1 MDEPA
6 AAALTAPDPP
16 SPVGARARLAPAPG
30 SEQWAAVRDPAVV
43 LCTVAVSLTVA
54 EFWARRDGSGIVP
67 AGSQFGRLCAWAVVT
82 VLAYVVPPV
91 LVTRFVLRRP
101 LRRLGLRVRGIRSHA
116 PVYLGLLAVALPAVV
131 VASSG
136 DGFREK
142 YPFYDLAPGES
153 FWPNLWIWWAL
164 YCAQFVALEFF
175 FRGFMVHA
183 LAPSLGAAS
192 VFVMVVPYNMI
203 HYGKPMPEALAAIVG
218 GVVLGT
224 LSYRTRSIWLGAG
237 VHVAIAITM
246 DLCALWHADRL
257 F

>member
-6 AAALTAPDPP
+6 AATLTAPGPR
-16 SPVGARARLAPAPG
+16 SPVAARSPVAPAPDRVHWT
-30 SEQWAAVRDPAVV
+30 ELRDPAAV

-54 EFWARRDGSGIVP
+54 EFWGRRDGSGIVP
-67 AGSQFGRLCAWAVVT
+67 AESQFGRLSAWAVVT
-82 VLAYVVPPV
+82 ILAYVVPPV
-91 LVTRFVLRRP
+91 IVTRFALHRP
-101 LRRLGLRVRGIRSHA
+101 LRELGLRVRGIRAHV

-136 DGFREK
+136 DGFRDK

-183 LAPSLGAAS
+183 LAPAFGAAS

-203 HYGKPMPEALAAIVG
+203 HYGKPMPEALAAIAG
-218 GVVLGT
+218 GVVLG
-224 LSYRTRSIWLGAG
+224 LMSHRTRSIWLGAG